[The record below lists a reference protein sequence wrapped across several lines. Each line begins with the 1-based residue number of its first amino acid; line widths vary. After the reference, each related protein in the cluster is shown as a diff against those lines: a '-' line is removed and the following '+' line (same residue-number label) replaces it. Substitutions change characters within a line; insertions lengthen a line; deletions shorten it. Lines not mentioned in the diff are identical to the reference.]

1 MIISLISEE
10 ETEFCDRNE
19 AMRLLKRLDP
29 SNDDTAVFLA
39 LDAKV
44 AVNFSSYGQE

>member
-10 ETEFCDRNE
+10 EIKFCDRNE
-19 AMRLLKRLDP
+19 AVRLLKRLYP
-29 SNDDTAVFLA
+29 SNDDTAVFIA